1 MTQLAGGSPSQRLEE
16 GAHCEDAH
24 PLLQTV
30 NLTKD
35 YPGIRALDGMNFE
48 LKRGE
53 VHVLFGEN
61 GAGKSTL
68 ISMIAGANFPTQ
80 GTIEFNGQVTEFG
93 SVHQAREFGISAVF
107 QEFSLIPQ
115 MSVAE
120 NMFLGAEPT
129 KSGLLQPGEQRNKAQ
144 EILTGLDFN
153 LDPKRT
159 VDHLTRAEQ
168 QMVEIAKAF
177 RTDPKVLILD
187 EPTASLT
194 NQETEQLFKLV
205 NKLKLKGV
213 GIIYITH
220 RMAEIREIGDR
231 ITILRDGRF
240 IDTVDAKST
249 NDEALVEL
257 MTGRIVGQIFPKVN
271 YQPGELALEV
281 KDLHTTGTG
290 GVNGAS
296 AIVRRGEIV
305 GFAGLVGSGKSKF
318 AQACYGSSDI
328 ASGQVAFNGET
339 IAKPKTRDMLKR
351 GFMYLPSDRRT
362 DGLMMMRPA
371 RENISVASLD
381 IKPIS
386 NGIFID
392 TKSEK
397 KITNHLAERLNLSPN
412 RTERSAGQFSGGN
425 QQKLM
430 LARSLT
436 RDFDLI
442 VFDEPTVGVDVGTRA
457 AIYEFIAELC
467 ENGAA
472 ILLISS
478 DLPEILNL
486 TNRAYV
492 FYQGKIQAE
501 LAGDEITEANVLLH
515 FFEREAA

>member
-1 MTQLAGGSPSQRLEE
+1 MTKQVPAPDAPQLDE
-16 GAHCEDAH
+16 GARESAH
-24 PLLQTV
+24 PLLKTV
-30 NLTKD
+30 KLTKD
-35 YPGIRALDGMNFE
+35 YPGIRALDAMDFE
-48 LKRGE
+48 LRRGE

-68 ISMIAGANFPTQ
+68 ISMIAGANSPTS
-80 GTIEFNGQVTEFG
+80 GEILFDGVAVELN
-93 SVHQAREFGISAVF
+93 SVHEARELGISAVF

-115 MSVAE
+115 MTVAE
-120 NMFLGAEPT
+120 NMFLGAEPS
-129 KSGLLQPGEQRNKAQ
+129 SGGFLHFKEQKAKAE
-144 EILTGLDFN
+144 EILDSLDFN
-153 LDPKRT
+153 LPSGRR

-177 RTDPKVLILD
+177 RTDPSILILD

-194 NQETEQLFKLV
+194 NHETEQLFKLV
-205 NKLKLKGV
+205 NKLKKRGV

-231 ITILRDGRF
+231 ITILRDGKF

-249 NDEALVEL
+249 SDDELVQL
-257 MTGRIVGQIFPKVN
+257 MTGRVVGQIFPDVKYN
-271 YQPGELALEV
+271 PGEIALEV
-281 KDLHTTGTG
+281 EDLHTPGTG

-296 AIVRRGEIV
+296 ATIRRGEIV

-318 AQACYGSSDI
+318 AQACFGALPI
-328 ASGQVAFNGET
+328 AAGKISFKGDA
-339 IAKPKTRDMLKR
+339 IDKPTPREMLKR
-351 GFMYLPSDRRT
+351 GFMYLPSDRRS
-362 DGLMMMRPA
+362 DGLMMMRSA

-381 IKPIS
+381 IQPIS
-386 NGIFID
+386 NGIFLNTQEENKLTSD
-392 TKSEK
+392 
-397 KITNHLAERLNLSPN
+397 LATLLNLSPLK
-412 RTERSAGQFSGGN
+412 TERLAGQFSGGN

-436 RDFDLI
+436 RKFDLL

-457 AIYEFIAELC
+457 AIYQFIAELC
-467 ENGAA
+467 EQGAA

-486 TNRAYV
+486 TNRTYV
-492 FYQGKIQAE
+492 FYKGKIQAE
-501 LAGDEITEANVLLH
+501 LAGDAINEANVLSH